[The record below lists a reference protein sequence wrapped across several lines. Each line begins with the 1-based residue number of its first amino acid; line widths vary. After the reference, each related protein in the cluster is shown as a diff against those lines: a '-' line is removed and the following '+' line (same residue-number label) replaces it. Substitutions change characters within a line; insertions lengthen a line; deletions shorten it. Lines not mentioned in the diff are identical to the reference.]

1 MSHAHA
7 QAKTVAAKEKARG
20 TLLASVRPQEVKDK
34 DGKLIEN
41 TEVICCSY
49 YEENKDKPFHM
60 MSNIVEGV
68 EVIDLTKRCYSVST
82 QKYFD
87 VVIKRLSLA
96 NLYNQLMNQVDRAD
110 QLRNHLRP
118 DGLWLRMRKWWWAF
132 FLWGMG
138 QSVVNAYVLYKKVCE
153 RAKQNPMTHLDFQ
166 VAVITC
172 WCTTPK
178 IILEP
183 GKATAAVPFASPRG
197 TTSGAASRTPA
208 PAAAVGAPTAA
219 AGTPASGGKPSMISD
234 KRIEEAKVSYATC
247 PELHTI
253 CMPIMGEQ
261 GGANCQMC
269 NTKRG
274 QTEGKRVQTPAVM
287 RCAHCNFQVCCADC
301 WMKLHGYGK

>member
-1 MSHAHA
+1 M
-7 QAKTVAAKEKARG
+7 R
-20 TLLASVRPQEVKDK
+20 ASVRPQEVKDAS
-34 DGKLIEN
+34 GNLIEN

-49 YEENKDKPFHM
+49 YEENKEKPFHM

-68 EVIDLTKRCYSVST
+68 EVIDLTRRCYSTST

-96 NLYNQLMNQVDRAD
+96 NEYNHLMNQVDRAD

-132 FLWGMG
+132 LLWGMG
-138 QSVVNAYVLYKKVCE
+138 QSVVNAYVLYKKVNE
-153 RAKQNPMTHLDFQ
+153 RAGKTPMTHLQFQ

-183 GKATAAVPFASPRG
+183 SKATAAVPFASPRASTSATAQTSASN
-197 TTSGAASRTPA
+197 TTAPATTAATPTSNATTPA
-208 PAAAVGAPTAA
+208 TDEPA
-219 AGTPASGGKPSMISD
+219 KPSMITD
-234 KRIEEAKVSYATC
+234 QRLEAAKQSYVMS

-253 CMPIMGEQ
+253 CMPIMGEKGNGDCQ
-261 GGANCQMC
+261 VCNSKRFGG
-269 NTKRG
+269 T
-274 QTEGKRVQTPAVM
+274 RVQHPSVM
-287 RCAHCNFQVCCADC
+287 RCAHCNFQVCSAEC
-301 WMKLHGYGK
+301 WMKVHGYAKQ